1 MTTIVELV
9 FKKAQNEKEYCVFY
23 GDFCERMIRLELSL
37 KCIKNTM
44 KNLKYSQFRDIL
56 IQYCKKS
63 FDKFF
68 VEDKSFLNDEEE
80 QFKYA
85 HRLYCSNLSFI
96 YPPLD
101 IKFVGELN
109 RRQFISEGILISIFD
124 LLLAVENK
132 EQLKFVNVFNFLYYE
147 IGLYC

>member
-37 KCIKNTM
+37 KRIKNTM
-44 KNLKYSQFRDIL
+44 KNLKHSEFRDIL
-56 IQYCKKS
+56 IQYCKTS

-68 VEDKSFLNDEEE
+68 IADKSFLEEE
-80 QFKYA
+80 EEHFKYT
-85 HRLYCSNLSFI
+85 HRLFCN
-96 YPPLD
+96 

-109 RRQFISEGILISIFD
+109 RR
-124 LLLAVENK
+124 
-132 EQLKFVNVFNFLYYE
+132 
-147 IGLYC
+147 